1 MAYTGRKTP
10 RAEILTD
17 TTIGEIPWEILVPI
31 ITGVASAV
39 IQTAPAMIEGAM
51 SQAGTMAAAQGAS
64 DAQILAV
71 QREVR
76 DRILEKERK
85 EKRNRNLMI
94 AGGIVGFGMLAAL
107 LIYKR

>member
-1 MAYTGRKTP
+1 
-10 RAEILTD
+10 
-17 TTIGEIPWEILVPI
+17 
-31 ITGVASAV
+31 
-39 IQTAPAMIEGAM
+39 
-51 SQAGTMAAAQGAS
+51 MAAAQGAS